1 MKKTLAVLAAL
12 LLCLPIPALAAN
24 TATAR
29 TALPIRVGGV
39 APVVPYT
46 LTFDTVDTDL
56 TVVTPS
62 SNKMA
67 CVVGA
72 FSSEGTAS
80 NVTFKSGT
88 TSYVIPE
95 LAANQGILVPV
106 SNHAM
111 FCTQPGEAL
120 KISVSAAISY
130 MLLYVIQGQLLDFG
144 GK

>member
-1 MKKTLAVLAAL
+1 MKKVLAVLAAL
-12 LLCLPIPALAAN
+12 LLCAQPAFAAN
-24 TATAR
+24 SATAR
-29 TALPIRVGGV
+29 TALPIRIGG
-39 APVVPYT
+39 ASPVVPYT

-67 CVVGA
+67 CVVGV
-72 FSSEGTAS
+72 FGSEGTAS

-88 TSYVIPE
+88 TAYVIPE
-95 LAANQGILVPV
+95 LAANQGMLVPV
-106 SNHAM
+106 SNHAL

-120 KISVSAAISY
+120 KLSVSAAMSY
-130 MLLYVIQGQLLDFG
+130 LLLYVIQAQMLDFG